1 MSIPSISASRV
12 MAKWKGEGEGR
23 NQIVEGIE
31 IVYFDGMMG
40 GDKEVS
46 RS

>member
-1 MSIPSISASRV
+1 MGIPSISASRV
-12 MAKWKGEGEGR
+12 MTKWKGEGEGR

-31 IVYFDGMMG
+31 IVYLDGMMG